1 MLAAILGAFKA
12 IPEIASVL
20 RSLVDGIKD
29 LVAAQKLAAQNEWLN
44 KNRELIT
51 KVKHAKTDADR
62 WAVLRLLQTHSQ
74 DFPDA

>member
-20 RSLVDGIKD
+20 RSLVDGVKD

-44 KNRELIT
+44 NHADLIRAL
-51 KVKHAKTDADR
+51 KHASNDQER
-62 WAVLRLLQTHSQ
+62 WVALRGLQKASQ
-74 DFPDA
+74 DFPS